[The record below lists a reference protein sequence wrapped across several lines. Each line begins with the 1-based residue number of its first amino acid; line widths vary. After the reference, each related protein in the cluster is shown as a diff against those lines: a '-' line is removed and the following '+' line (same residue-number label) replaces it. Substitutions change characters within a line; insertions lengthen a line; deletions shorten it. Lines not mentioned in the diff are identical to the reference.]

1 MANLLILMLVA
12 ILWFFL
18 LVSGVYM
25 IATRKEHSD
34 RSRLFFGIFSLVS
47 SYAPLRCAAGRGFSR
62 DQHAGH

>member
-47 SYAPLRCAAGRGFSR
+47 SYALLQKMFFMLRAE
-62 DQHAGH
+62 